1 MPTTEPAPAWLG
13 CRARLLAFFLAAWRG
28 AAAEPLA
35 GGAHAMEF
43 DIPAGPLGQ
52 TLLAIARRTGT
63 LVSFKPG
70 VIGPYQA
77 PAIQGRFTPQQ
88 ALALALLSSGLS
100 FQITPSG
107 VVTVVDRPVPAP

>member
-1 MPTTEPAPAWLG
+1 MHPTESVPPWPAS
-13 CRARLLAFFLAAWRG
+13 RARLLAFFLAAWRG
-28 AAAEPLA
+28 AAAEPQASA
-35 GGAHAMEF
+35 GVMEF

-52 TLLAIARRTGT
+52 SLLAIARRTGT

-88 ALALALLSSGLS
+88 ALELALGTSGLS
-100 FQITPSG
+100 YQMTPSG
-107 VVTVVDRPVPAP
+107 VATIVIRE